1 MAILSRGCK
10 PDNFE
15 PSNSIK
21 FSLTNLRGN
30 HSKENSRK
38 LYVFLLVLFTS
49 FTCLSVLLPF
59 NLSVTFFIIIQVF
72 DSILSNIDEVL
83 LVNLYTNMFAFEEF
97 NVHHKDWLTFSGGS
111 DSLDELYYSL
121 SQITLLKWLT
131 FLLGSLTLS

>member
-10 PDNFE
+10 PDIFE

-72 DSILSNIDEVL
+72 DSISSNIDEVL